1 MCRAADLEAGIP
13 AFRLF
18 ALAGLAGSNGEARRL
33 IRGGGARINDMPVKD
48 EGHTVTV
55 ADLHDDAI
63 KLSAGRKHHRLRCG
77 APRCSRFRTPAATL
91 PRASPWP
98 PAVRCRTA

>member
-1 MCRAADLEAGIP
+1 MCRAAELEAGIP

-48 EGHTVTV
+48 EGSAVHGGDQAVGG
-55 ADLHDDAI
+55 AQAA
-63 KLSAGRKHHRLRCG
+63 SAGAGGVIGR
-77 APRCSRFRTPAATL
+77 PR
-91 PRASPWP
+91 RAID
-98 PAVRCRTA
+98 

>member
-1 MCRAADLEAGIP
+1 MPAAAADAAETARLAFEEGEAADTLPSVEVPRDELEAGIP

-63 KLSAGRKHHRLRCG
+63 KLSAGRKHHRVV
-77 APRCSRFRTPAATL
+77 
-91 PRASPWP
+91 RAG
-98 PAVRCRTA
+98 